1 MCFNGRTIIFFKMC
15 RKKSRKKCLE
25 KKNITN
31 CREVS
36 QIEPIE
42 KFKEEEQTRH
52 WPDKKG

>member
-1 MCFNGRTIIFFKMC
+1 MC

-25 KKNITN
+25 KNITN

-36 QIEPIE
+36 QIEPIA